1 VPHMRN
7 RAGPIADGRERQL
20 QGGVFRRQGAA
31 LVYFLPHRLK
41 QNPGAWP
48 GFRVEQPL
56 GSVPVRFLV
65 GGCGEEAVHGA
76 SSIRPIS
83 ADVS

>member
-1 VPHMRN
+1 MRIFSRKLKYAKSTASTGQPGRPLLLVPHMRN

-48 GFRVEQPL
+48 GLRVEQPL
-56 GSVPVRFLV
+56 G
-65 GGCGEEAVHGA
+65 
-76 SSIRPIS
+76 
-83 ADVS
+83 